1 MTGPI
6 VVGVDGSETAERAAA
21 RAKQLA
27 VALGARLHIVSAFD
41 TDRTEVLG
49 SGSDTWIVSDADTTV
64 AIAKQTASALEAPG
78 LTVTYSA
85 ARGKPAEAIVAEAE
99 RLDAQMIVVGNR
111 GMQGLGR
118 LLGSVA
124 NKVAHSAPCDVYI
137 VKTVGSQP

>member
-21 RAKQLA
+21 QAKQLA
-27 VALGARLHIVSAFD
+27 IALGARLHIVSAFD
-41 TDRTEVLG
+41 SDRTEVLG

-64 AIAKQTASALEAPG
+64 AIAKETAHALEAPG
-78 LTVTYSA
+78 LTVTYAA

-124 NKVAHSAPCDVYI
+124 DKVAHTAPCDVYI
-137 VKTVGSQP
+137 VKTVGS